1 MRYIEAT
8 HGDIARIFRTGE
20 YPAYEEEI
28 YDPADY
34 TEAKDLL
41 GLERDGLRERIRRR
55 EKIANLE
62 DFKPIVY
69 SIIRR

>member
-1 MRYIEAT
+1 V
-8 HGDIARIFRTGE
+8 
-20 YPAYEEEI
+20 YEEEI

-62 DFKPIVY
+62 DIKPIVY